1 MSKAKT
7 KKRVVAYARVS
18 TDKKDQKNSL
28 ENQTTYFQRELE
40 RNTDCQFV
48 KINHKS
54 ICDNGVYHDRG
65 FSGTKLKRPAF
76 DKMLED
82 AGLQAIIDADSETKT
97 TKYKVI
103 AEPKF
108 DIIYIKDTSRFAR
121 NIVAIDVLRTLK
133 ENNVFVRFLD
143 IGKTTENDADM
154 TYIGIFLQFAEQES
168 TDRSR
173 KVHFGYAES
182 IRQGKVYTGGGKLI
196 GYDLDEKTNCLTIN
210 EKEAE
215 LVRLV
220 FDLYTEEGLGQQ
232 LICNKLAELGYFNSK
247 GNKYSRSTIKRM
259 LCNEKYKGESNSGRY
274 EYKGYSGLFTH
285 QPKTMRNYDDEL
297 RQQARDAQQKLLEQG
312 IVKIPAIISEEQFEK
327 AQRITDSNRKAY
339 NNNCTYHGITDY
351 AKKIKCGCCGGWYT
365 AQSRKYSKVSKSFI
379 RYYACQHRFAYD
391 EDNNV
396 PKCDNPSIREDKL
409 DTFLSSENYY
419 NLKLQSI
426 ISLLE
431 MGEFAKRRLVE
442 SIDTDNASAVLQLE
456 KEIQELS
463 TKRSR
468 LLVLYADGQ
477 FEKAELDTLTSQLT
491 TQIAELT
498 EKKNHLSKGN
508 DALENDIAELERLI
522 STAKKER
529 AEIQKI
535 IDTEDW
541 KKQSRRYPTAD
552 RKKILKDVE
561 YITVDK
567 AGKPHIT
574 FKSIASMQTASLY
587 LGQLTEYINDLEEQ
601 GWEQELEELEKSKK
615 AH

>member
-182 IRQGKVYTGGGKLI
+182 IRQGKIYTGGRKLI
-196 GYDLDEKTNCLTIN
+196 GYDLDEKTNCLIIN

-215 LVRLV
+215 IVRLV

-232 LICNKLAELGYFNSK
+232 LICNKLAELGYFNLK
-247 GNKYSRSTIKRM
+247 GNKYTRSTIKRM

-297 RQQARDAQQKLLEQG
+297 RQQARDAQKKLLEQG

-365 AQSRKYSKVSKSFI
+365 AQSRKYSKGSKSFI

-391 EDNNV
+391 EYNNV

>member
-1 MSKAKT
+1 MLANI
-7 KKRVVAYARVS
+7 
-18 TDKKDQKNSL
+18 DLLMMNI
-28 ENQTTYFQRELE
+28 TTFQ
-40 RNTDCQFV
+40 
-48 KINHKS
+48 S
-54 ICDNGVYHDRG
+54 
-65 FSGTKLKRPAF
+65 
-76 DKMLED
+76 
-82 AGLQAIIDADSETKT
+82 
-97 TKYKVI
+97 
-103 AEPKF
+103 
-108 DIIYIKDTSRFAR
+108 
-121 NIVAIDVLRTLK
+121 
-133 ENNVFVRFLD
+133 
-143 IGKTTENDADM
+143 
-154 TYIGIFLQFAEQES
+154 
-168 TDRSR
+168 
-173 KVHFGYAES
+173 
-182 IRQGKVYTGGGKLI
+182 
-196 GYDLDEKTNCLTIN
+196 
-210 EKEAE
+210 
-215 LVRLV
+215 
-220 FDLYTEEGLGQQ
+220 
-232 LICNKLAELGYFNSK
+232 
-247 GNKYSRSTIKRM
+247 
-259 LCNEKYKGESNSGRY
+259 
-274 EYKGYSGLFTH
+274 
-285 QPKTMRNYDDEL
+285 
-297 RQQARDAQQKLLEQG
+297 
-312 IVKIPAIISEEQFEK
+312 
-327 AQRITDSNRKAY
+327 
-339 NNNCTYHGITDY
+339 
-351 AKKIKCGCCGGWYT
+351 
-365 AQSRKYSKVSKSFI
+365 
-379 RYYACQHRFAYD
+379 
-391 EDNNV
+391 
-396 PKCDNPSIREDKL
+396 DNPSIREDKL

-615 AH
+615 TH

>member
-1 MSKAKT
+1 MA
-7 KKRVVAYARVS
+7 KKRIVAYVRVS

-40 RNTDCQFV
+40 KNTDCQFV

-182 IRQGKVYTGGGKLI
+182 IRQGKIYTGGNKLI
-196 GYDLDEKTNCLTIN
+196 GYDLDKESNCLIIN

-232 LICNKLAELGYFNSK
+232 VICNRLAEMGYFNSK
-247 GNKYSRSTIKRM
+247 GNKYGRSTIGRM
-259 LCNEKYKGESNSGRY
+259 LANEKYRGESNSGRY

-285 QPKTMRNYDDEL
+285 QPKTMRNYDDDL
-297 RQQARDAQQKLLEQG
+297 RKEAREAQQRLLEQG
-312 IVKIPAIISEEQFEK
+312 IVKIPAIVSAEQFDK
-327 AQRITDSNRKAY
+327 AQRITERNRKAY
-339 NNNCTYHGITDY
+339 NNNCTYHGTTDY
-351 AKKIKCGCCGGWYT
+351 ARKIKCGCCGAWYT
-365 AQSRKYSKVSKSFI
+365 AGARKYMPTIKAVN
-379 RYYACQHRFAYD
+379 RYYSCKHRTTYD
-391 EDNNV
+391 EANGI
-396 PKCDNPSIREDKL
+396 PKCNNPSIKENKL
-409 DTFLSSENYY
+409 DTFLNSNAYY
-419 NLKLQSI
+419 NHRMQSV

-431 MGEFAKRRLVE
+431 MADFAKRRLGQLIDADSTKAVE
-442 SIDTDNASAVLQLE
+442 SIDNDITNITE
-456 KEIQELS
+456 KR
-463 TKRSR
+463 KR
-468 LLVLYADGQ
+468 LLALYADGIYSKQ
-477 FEKAELDTLTSQLT
+477 ELDELTSNYTQQIDDLKAKREQLAKGNEEIEK
-491 TQIAELT
+491 QVAEIDVLCKEGRKELQELKHIVET
-498 EKKNHLSKGN
+498 EKYPKKTRK
-508 DALENDIAELERLI
+508 ELLR
-522 STAKKER
+522 
-529 AEIQKI
+529 
-535 IDTEDW
+535 
-541 KKQSRRYPTAD
+541 
-552 RKKILKDVE
+552 DVD
-561 YITVDK
+561 YITIDK
-567 AGKPHIT
+567 TGKPHIT
-574 FKSIASMQTASLY
+574 FKSTSAMHDTTLM
-587 LGQLTEYINDLEEQ
+587 LGQLIENLNDIEEA
-601 GWEQELEELEKSKK
+601 GWEEEMQ
-615 AH
+615 

>member
-182 IRQGKVYTGGGKLI
+182 IRQGKIYTGGRKLI
-196 GYDLDEKTNCLTIN
+196 GYDLDEKTNCLIIN

-232 LICNKLAELGYFNSK
+232 LICNKLAELGYFNLK
-247 GNKYSRSTIKRM
+247 GNKYTRSTIKRM

-297 RQQARDAQQKLLEQG
+297 RQQARDAQKKLLEQG

-327 AQRITDSNRKAY
+327 AQHITDSNRKAY

-351 AKKIKCGCCGGWYT
+351 AKKIKCGCGGWYT
-365 AQSRKYSKVSKSFI
+365 AQSRKYSKGSKSFI

-391 EDNNV
+391 EYNNV

>member
-1 MSKAKT
+1 MI
-7 KKRVVAYARVS
+7 KKRCVAYARVS
-18 TDKKDQKNSL
+18 TDKKDQQNSL
-28 ENQTTYFQRELE
+28 QNQKTYFQRELE

-54 ICDNGVYHDRG
+54 ICDNGIYHDRG

-182 IRQGKVYTGGGKLI
+182 IRQGKIYTGGRKLI
-196 GYDLDEKTNCLTIN
+196 GYDLDEKTNCLIIN

-232 LICNKLAELGYFNSK
+232 VICNRLAEMGYFNLN
-247 GNKYSRSTIKRM
+247 GNKYTRSTIGRM
-259 LCNEKYKGESNSGRY
+259 LCNEKYRGESNSGRY

-312 IVKIPAIISEEQFEK
+312 IVKIPAIISAEQFDK
-327 AQRITDSNRKAY
+327 AQRITEGNRKKY
-339 NNNCTYHGITDY
+339 NNDCTYHGSTDY
-351 AKKIKCGCCGGWYT
+351 KRKIKCGCCGAWYT
-365 AQSRKYSKVSKSFI
+365 AGCKKYMPTIKAVN
-379 RYYACQHRFAYD
+379 RYYSCKHRTTYD
-391 EDNNV
+391 EANGI
-396 PKCDNPSIREDKL
+396 PKCNNPSIKENEL
-409 DTFLSSENYY
+409 DTFLNSNAYY
-419 NLKLQSI
+419 NHRMQSV

-431 MGEFAKRRLVE
+431 MADFAKRRLGQFINADNTKAVE
-442 SIDTDNASAVLQLE
+442 NIDNDILTITE
-456 KEIQELS
+456 KR
-463 TKRSR
+463 KR
-468 LLVLYADGQ
+468 LLALYADGMYSKQ
-477 FEKAELDTLTSQLT
+477 ELDELTSDYTQQIDNLTVKREQL
-491 TQIAELT
+491 A
-498 EKKNHLSKGN
+498 KGN
-508 DALENDIAELERLI
+508 EEIE
-522 STAKKER
+522 KQV
-529 AEIQKI
+529 AEIDTLCREGNKELKELKHI
-535 IDTEDW
+535 IETEEYP
-541 KKQSRRYPTAD
+541 KKT
-552 RKKILKDVE
+552 RKELLRDVD
-561 YITVDK
+561 YITIDK

-574 FKSIASMQTASLY
+574 FKSTSAMHDTTLM
-587 LGQLTEYINDLEEQ
+587 LGQLIENLNEADEA
-601 GWEQELEELEKSKK
+601 GWEEEMQ
-615 AH
+615 

>member
-1 MSKAKT
+1 MA
-7 KKRVVAYARVS
+7 KKRIVAYVRVS

-40 RNTDCQFV
+40 KNTDCQFV

-182 IRQGKVYTGGGKLI
+182 IRQGKIYTGGNKLI
-196 GYDLDEKTNCLTIN
+196 GYDLDKESNCLIIN

-232 LICNKLAELGYFNSK
+232 VICNRLAEMGYFNSK
-247 GNKYSRSTIKRM
+247 GNKYGRSTIGRM
-259 LCNEKYKGESNSGRY
+259 LANEKYRGESNSGRY

-285 QPKTMRNYDDEL
+285 QPKTMRNYDDDL
-297 RQQARDAQQKLLEQG
+297 RKEAREAQQRLLEQG
-312 IVKIPAIISEEQFEK
+312 IVKIPAIVSAEQFDK
-327 AQRITDSNRKAY
+327 AQRITERNRKAY
-339 NNNCTYHGITDY
+339 NNNCTYHGTTDY
-351 AKKIKCGCCGGWYT
+351 ARKIKCGCCGAWYT
-365 AQSRKYSKVSKSFI
+365 AGARKYMPTIKAVN
-379 RYYACQHRFAYD
+379 RYYSCKHRTTYD
-391 EDNNV
+391 EANGI
-396 PKCDNPSIREDKL
+396 PKCNNPSIKENEL
-409 DTFLSSENYY
+409 DTFLNSNAYY
-419 NLKLQSI
+419 NHRMQSV

-431 MGEFAKRRLVE
+431 MADFAKRRLGQFIDADSTKAVE
-442 SIDTDNASAVLQLE
+442 SIDNDITNITE
-456 KEIQELS
+456 KR
-463 TKRSR
+463 KR
-468 LLVLYADGQ
+468 LLALYADGIYSKQ
-477 FEKAELDTLTSQLT
+477 ELDELTSNYTQQIDDLKAKREQL
-491 TQIAELT
+491 A
-498 EKKNHLSKGN
+498 KGN
-508 DALENDIAELERLI
+508 EEIE
-522 STAKKER
+522 KQV
-529 AEIQKI
+529 AEIDVLCKEGRKELQELKHI
-535 IDTEDW
+535 VET
-541 KKQSRRYPTAD
+541 KKYPKKT
-552 RKKILKDVE
+552 RKELLRDVD
-561 YITVDK
+561 YITIDK
-567 AGKPHIT
+567 TGKPHIT
-574 FKSIASMQTASLY
+574 FKSTSAMHDTTLM
-587 LGQLTEYINDLEEQ
+587 LGQLIENLNDIEEA
-601 GWEQELEELEKSKK
+601 GWEEEMQ
-615 AH
+615 